1 MLSFSRKTDYALIA
15 LAHLAG
21 SVGVASAREIAQTY
35 RLSVSLVMKILKRLQ
50 HKGIV
55 KSVRG
60 AAGGYQLGLDLH
72 SISLYDLIETLKH
85 MESPES
91 ARLFKESAE
100 ASLPTEPPLLAV
112 HSKLMRFLKD
122 VKLSDLVLPGR
133 RIDVPVEMVGR
144 KRFEKANPN
153 GFEKANPNSDVAP
166 LVATS

>member
-21 SVGVASAREIAQTY
+21 RAGVASAREIAETY
-35 RLSVSLVMKILKRLQ
+35 QLSVPLVMKILKLLQ

-55 KSVRG
+55 KSTRG
-60 AAGGYQLGLDLH
+60 SSGGYRLGLDLH
-72 SISLYDLIETLKH
+72 AVSLYDLIETLKQ
-85 MESPES
+85 METSE
-91 ARLFKESAE
+91 AERLFGEWDE
-100 ASLPTEPPLLAV
+100 ASILSSTASPPPLIAV

-144 KRFEKANPN
+144 KRIERTQPK
-153 GFEKANPNSDVAP
+153 SDVAA